1 MPAGEFHGIDDV
13 LDDVRLRRQ
22 IIAKDDL
29 GELASFL
36 SGYSLALQI
45 HGVDE
50 DFALDPAG
58 PFTNW
63 LSWNFGTSLSHGW
76 EAAVESLKHE
86 GESSVEAFFRLLG
99 EFRENPL
106 VLPPGE

>member
-1 MPAGEFHGIDDV
+1 MPAGEFHNIDDV
-13 LDDVRLRRQ
+13 LDDVRFRRQ
-22 IIAKDDL
+22 TIASGDL
-29 GELASFL
+29 REFARFLA
-36 SGYSLALQI
+36 GYSLALQI

-50 DFALDPAG
+50 GFAFDPDG

-76 EAAVESLKHE
+76 ETAVESLKRTD
-86 GESSVEAFFRLLG
+86 ESSAEAFFRLLG